1 MPLRQRLRHDRHQNA
16 ARQFDASPRA
26 TGAAS
31 AWPWAALMRR
41 VFDFDVLAC
50 SRCGGRLRVILPCTI
65 PSPCTPSSLIWDSP
79 KRISLDAS
87 NDKLTCRGRPQERG
101 VAENEDGGPGPV
113 QRRVRPVMDYSTM
126 GELLCALSVSH
137 A

>member
-50 SRCGGRLRVILPCTI
+50 SRCGGRLRVIATVHDPLAVHAI
-65 PSPCTPSSLIWDSP
+65 
-79 KRISLDAS
+79 
-87 NDKLTCRGRPQERG
+87 LTYLGFAKKNQ
-101 VAENEDGGPGPV
+101 
-113 QRRVRPVMDYSTM
+113 S
-126 GELLCALSVSH
+126 
-137 A
+137 